1 MSNDGLN
8 AMSTPQELHTLALS
22 SAYIQDILDR
32 YRSEPASLASD
43 WRAALDLIDGYFP
56 QVLEERAGGP
66 AGAAAFDL
74 VRRFAHLG
82 AALDPLGRPLD
93 PPGALLRDGFARMLL
108 ELSPAGA
115 NDAALKAIL
124 ERYAG
129 ALAIET
135 GHIDDAP
142 CVQWI
147 HSRRERTAAPE
158 PETSRRALQLIAR
171 AEAFE
176 RFMAVR
182 FTGKKRF
189 GAEGAE
195 SLHAL
200 LGRLFDRAAQAGI
213 QEVVIGTMHRGRLGL
228 MVNLLAQ
235 PAGQMFARMKGEYPL
250 PDPGRSADV
259 PYHMGLDTRI
269 QTRYGP
275 LAIRLLP
282 NPSHLEAINCVA
294 LGYARHRQDRASSPA
309 HVLPIVLHTDASV
322 IAQGVVA
329 EGVQLA
335 HLPGYTVRGA
345 LHIIVNNQIGFTTNP
360 ADGRS
365 SRHCSG
371 AWKAIDSLIAHVNAY
386 EVDAVIEAADLCF
399 DFRREFGSESVI
411 DLVCVRRNGHN
422 EVDEPRFT
430 QGSYYAV
437 ADALPPISEGYARSL
452 VAKQII
458 EPAFVASVQE
468 ACRRELDEAYAH
480 TGSAVDRAPQMNEPE
495 SATFAPLESI
505 AREACRLPAAGNI
518 HPKVRQFVAQRA
530 EELATGISWATAE
543 LLSLGSILSAG
554 WSVRLAGQDVERGA
568 FSQRHL
574 GIIDT
579 VSGER
584 YGLYQERPVGW
595 GTFQIF
601 NSPLSEY
608 AALAFEYGYSLG
620 QERSVSLWEAQFGD
634 FANCAQAVFDQFI
647 CSGEEKWGQHSNLV
661 VLLPHGLE
669 GQGPEH
675 SSARIERMLQLAA
688 NDNLRLA
695 HPSTPANYFHLLR
708 SQICRTPRRPLL
720 AVTPK
725 KLLRLKA
732 ALSPRGDLERGA
744 FEPILV
750 TPAASPANTLILC
763 SGKIYYDLMEILAD
777 GERPAITVI
786 RLEQLYPFPAVD
798 IARALASSGASDICW
813 LQEEPAN
820 FGAWQWLRGRLE
832 QAMAAAG
839 LPSPRLRCVSRP
851 ECPSPA
857 GSFHAEHMQ
866 DQRRLIDAA
875 IGASIAAQPG

>member
-1 MSNDGLN
+1 MSNDGLD
-8 AMSTPQELHTLALS
+8 AMSTQQELHTLSVS
-22 SAYIQDILDR
+22 SAYMQDILNR
-32 YRSEPASLASD
+32 YRSEPMSVASD
-43 WRAALDLIDGYFP
+43 WRAALNLIEGYFP
-56 QVLEERAGGP
+56 QALEAHAGGRLD
-66 AGAAAFDL
+66 AAACDL
-74 VRRFAHLG
+74 VRRFGHLG

-93 PPGALLRDGFARMLL
+93 EQWALMRENFARTLRD
-108 ELSPAGA
+108 LSPAA
-115 NDAALKAIL
+115 ASDAPLRAIL
-124 ERYAG
+124 ERYTG

-135 GHIDDAP
+135 GHIDDLQR
-142 CVQWI
+142 VQWI
-147 HSRRERTAAPE
+147 LSRHERTTAPE
-158 PETSRRALQLIAR
+158 PETIRRALQLIAR
-171 AEAFE
+171 AEVFE

-200 LGRLFDRAAQAGI
+200 LGRLFDRAAEAGI

-228 MVNLLAQ
+228 MVNLFGQ
-235 PAGQMFARMKGEYPL
+235 PAAQMFARMKGEYPL
-250 PDPGRSADV
+250 PDRGQAADV
-259 PYHMGLDTRI
+259 PYHMGLDTGI
-269 QTRYGP
+269 QTRHGP
-275 LAIRLLP
+275 LAVRLLP

-294 LGYARHRQDRASSPA
+294 LGYARQRQETASSPSQI
-309 HVLPIVLHTDASV
+309 LPIVLHTDASV

-329 EGVQLA
+329 EGIQLA
-335 HLPGYTVRGA
+335 QLPGYRVGGA
-345 LHIIVNNQIGFTTNP
+345 LNIIVNNQLGFTTNP

-371 AWKAIDSLIAHVNAY
+371 QWKAIDSLITHVNAY

-399 DFRREFGSESVI
+399 DFRREFGAESVI

-437 ADALPPISEGYARSL
+437 ADALPLISDGYARSL
-452 VAKQII
+452 LAQQII
-458 EPAFVASVQE
+458 EPTFVAAVQD
-468 ACRRELDEAYAH
+468 AYRQELDEAYAH
-480 TGSAVDRAPQMNEPE
+480 TGSAIDAVSEMNNPEEPP
-495 SATFAPLESI
+495 TFAPLESI
-505 AREACRLPAAGNI
+505 AREACRIPAAGNF
-518 HPKVRQFVAQRA
+518 HPKVRQLVEQRL
-530 EELATGISWATAE
+530 EELATGVSWATAE
-543 LLSLGSILSAG
+543 LLSLGSILSTG
-554 WSVRLAGQDVERGA
+554 WNVRLAGQDVERGA

-574 GIIDT
+574 GLIDA

-584 YGLYQERPVGW
+584 HGLYQERPVGW

-608 AALAFEYGYSLG
+608 AALSFEYGYSLG
-620 QERSVSLWEAQFGD
+620 QERSVNLWEAQFGD

-647 CSGEEKWGQHSNLV
+647 CSGEEKWGQRSNLV
-661 VLLPHGLE
+661 LLLPHGLE

-708 SQICRTPRRPLL
+708 SQICHTSRRPLL
-720 AVTPK
+720 VFTPK

-750 TPAASPANTLILC
+750 TPTACRANTVILC
-763 SGKIYYDLMEILAD
+763 SGKIYYDLKETLA
-777 GERPAITVI
+777 GGKLPAITVI

-798 IARALASSGASDICW
+798 IARALALTRASDICW

-820 FGAWQWLRGRLE
+820 FGAWQWLRARLE
-832 QAMAAAG
+832 QAMAAAA

-851 ECPSPA
+851 ECSSPA
-857 GSFHAEHMQ
+857 GSFHADHME

-875 IGASIAAQPG
+875 IGAHSA